1 MGPYDSD
8 AKELLEE
15 MLEDYVFDKKF
26 KKASHEHVGVA
37 CSCNP
42 FIGIVCDFVIA
53 QDPSA

>member
-8 AKELLEE
+8 ARELLEE

-42 FIGIVCDFVIA
+42 FVGIVCDFVIA
-53 QDPSA
+53 